1 MNLLEKVYLYI
12 YFLTSFFVCF
22 ETGSVY
28 PSLVWNSQSVGL
40 GVVELKGLRRH
51 AQLIRVSL

>member
-1 MNLLEKVYLYI
+1 MNLLEKVYFYL
-12 YFLTSFFVCF
+12 FLTSFFVCF

-28 PSLVWNSQSVGL
+28 PRMVWNSQSVGL

-51 AQLIRVSL
+51 AQLIRVPF